1 MSLHAILFSLPP
13 KPGYGTWV
21 SCSPFPA
28 SPPPF
33 SLTVLDG
40 PAHQTAFFACLLVLF
55 PSLPPLLL
63 IFLDF
68 DPVLSCLSSRL
79 PPHPFLPSSPP
90 LFPSI
95 LYVAVLLLLPLEICA
110 CCPSRQAAIPILCDL
125 VGFVIPF
132 PLSGCETMKVQVPLP
147 VCLNPRRQFS
157 SNLRF
162 CYVAAF
168 LFSVYLKPLVVARV
182 TRVSS

>member
-1 MSLHAILFSLPP
+1 MFPFPCLSPPIFFDRPRWSRPPDRLLRMSSCSFSLLAASPSYLLGFRSCTFLP
-13 KPGYGTWV
+13 LV
-21 SCSPFPA
+21 SPSASPFP
-28 SPPPF
+28 
-33 SLTVLDG
+33 
-40 PAHQTAFFACLLVLF
+40 
-55 PSLPPLLL
+55 
-63 IFLDF
+63 
-68 DPVLSCLSSRL
+68 PVLS
-79 PPHPFLPSSPP
+79 P

-95 LYVAVLLLLPLEICA
+95 LYVAVLLLLPFEICA

-168 LFSVYLKPLVVARV
+168 SFSVYLKPLVVARV

>member
-1 MSLHAILFSLPP
+1 MVPPTRPPSSHVFLFFFPPCRLSFLSSWISIL
-13 KPGYGTWV
+13 Y
-21 SCSPFPA
+21 FPA
-28 SPPPF
+28 SRLAF
-33 SLTVLDG
+33 RLT
-40 PAHQTAFFACLLVLF
+40 
-55 PSLPPLLL
+55 
-63 IFLDF
+63 
-68 DPVLSCLSSRL
+68 LSSRPL
-79 PPHPFLPSSPP
+79 PP

-95 LYVAVLLLLPLEICA
+95 LYVAVLRLLPLEICA

-168 LFSVYLKPLVVARV
+168 LFSIYLKPLVVARV